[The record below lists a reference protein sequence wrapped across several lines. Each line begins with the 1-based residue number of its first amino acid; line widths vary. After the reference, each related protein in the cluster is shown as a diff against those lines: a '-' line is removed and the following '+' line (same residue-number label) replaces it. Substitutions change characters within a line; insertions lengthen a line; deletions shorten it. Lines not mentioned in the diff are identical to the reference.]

1 MNRRVKIAVLISIIG
16 ILSILALQAL
26 WMYSSYRWEQKKLVQ
41 KATPLVEQA
50 LSEIFLKNSQK
61 WWEATQN
68 RYGRNIIP
76 YIASV
81 NYKDSLAVIEIYNP
95 ATGLYNKLEQKNNGQ
110 PDAIKHGGGIHMLYH
125 VCGLDIGEFDLKL
138 DSLFHK
144 NDIYISHI
152 TEKVNTRTGKAER
165 RTDKALPHDK
175 FTVLC
180 DTLHLGI
187 TGTDGIVVKF
197 DGSYSGII
205 AQVRLIILSS
215 FVITLLVAVL
225 IFCTIRILLYQQKL
239 SEFRENFVRHM
250 VHEIK
255 NPIVYLKRVLE
266 LSARDKGDKLLHTA
280 YHKIDHI
287 NLLTEKLLTTSS
299 NKLVIRKQEVDIRA
313 VLENIRASYPDT
325 ALHTEIAQDIPTFR
339 ADPVHY
345 GNALRNLVDNAV
357 KYAPEIKRILI
368 RCEVE
373 NGYISVSVRDWGMG
387 IPLEFQPLIFE
398 RYFRVP
404 PKKSVDVSGFGLGL
418 SYVKMVAEAHGGD
431 ISFMSVY
438 RQGSEFTI
446 RIPYDDR

>member
-1 MNRRVKIAVLISIIG
+1 M
-16 ILSILALQAL
+16 
-26 WMYSSYRWEQKKLVQ
+26 
-41 KATPLVEQA
+41 
-50 LSEIFLKNSQK
+50 
-61 WWEATQN
+61 
-68 RYGRNIIP
+68 
-76 YIASV
+76 
-81 NYKDSLAVIEIYNP
+81 
-95 ATGLYNKLEQKNNGQ
+95 
-110 PDAIKHGGGIHMLYH
+110 
-125 VCGLDIGEFDLKL
+125 
-138 DSLFHK
+138 
-144 NDIYISHI
+144 
-152 TEKVNTRTGKAER
+152 
-165 RTDKALPHDK
+165 
-175 FTVLC
+175 
-180 DTLHLGI
+180 
-187 TGTDGIVVKF
+187 
-197 DGSYSGII
+197 
-205 AQVRLIILSS
+205 
-215 FVITLLVAVL
+215 
-225 IFCTIRILLYQQKL
+225 
-239 SEFRENFVRHM
+239 
-250 VHEIK
+250 
-255 NPIVYLKRVLE
+255 
-266 LSARDKGDKLLHTA
+266 
-280 YHKIDHI
+280 
-287 NLLTEKLLTTSS
+287 
-299 NKLVIRKQEVDIRA
+299 IRKQEVDIRA